1 MSSNEVDLNN
11 PLNWYVADSMGDY
24 DTRVDPET
32 AKLIIHRH
40 NAYPKLVQA
49 VQNAVS
55 ILDQSG
61 HSEEAQHL
69 KQELR
74 ELGEEV

>member
-32 AKLIIHRH
+32 AKIIMHRH

-49 VQNAVS
+49 VQDAVS
-55 ILDQSG
+55 ILENTG
-61 HSEEAQHL
+61 HNDEADRL
-69 KQELR
+69 KRELK
-74 ELGEEV
+74 ELGEQV